1 MEWDL
6 TNWEVLRGLLNLPPP
21 LTPRV
26 SREETLAIVV
36 LGLLMEVEALR
47 TTVRKVAESSLPP
60 DRARAAVSDAYRE
73 IALLTHDSTGPSDGW
88 EKLLARFFPKS
99 LDGGERQWRETIFM
113 RRLGC
118 TEQEIEA
125 YKREA
130 LGAEAQT

>member
-73 IALLTHDSTGPSDGW
+73 IALLTHDST
-88 EKLLARFFPKS
+88 R
-99 LDGGERQWRETIFM
+99 M
-113 RRLGC
+113 R
-118 TEQEIEA
+118 
-125 YKREA
+125 
-130 LGAEAQT
+130 GACLPGSGRIRTRSSRDTRTSR